1 MPACFSVIL
10 AGKRDSRRHSTRS
23 FGGNVLVLRQQSDQ
37 ASSNVR
43 SFVIF
48 FLIIITTVPTFLVKK
63 KNTMKLSGVSIFWEY
78 ANKALS

>member
-48 FLIIITTVPTFLVKK
+48 FDNNNNSANFSGEK